1 MVYNIDIKN
10 LSEDDAS
17 NSAVNKRI
25 KEMEIK
31 MNEEFKSGFVTI
43 IGRTNVGKSTLINLL
58 VGEKVAAIA
67 NKVQTTRT
75 AIKGIVNRENSQII
89 FTDTPGIHKPKH
101 KLNETMVETSFA
113 TIPDS
118 DIVLFL
124 IEATSEDIGRGDRII
139 LDKIKESK
147 RKTILIINKI
157 DLVKRDKLLNLIDI
171 YSKEYDFTAVIPIS
185 AYQPKYKNIILDEI
199 EKNLKPGPA
208 YYDIEEYTDQTLRQ
222 LAEETIREKA
232 LKLLQDEVPHGIY
245 VEVEKMN
252 LRQNKQGEDIY
263 DIEATIYCL
272 RESHKGI
279 IIGKNG
285 EMLKR
290 IGRAARIDMEQN
302 FGLKVNLKTWVKV
315 KNDWLD
321 NDSIVSKF
329 KLK

>member
-1 MVYNIDIKN
+1 
-10 LSEDDAS
+10 
-17 NSAVNKRI
+17 
-25 KEMEIK
+25 MEK
-31 MNEEFKSGFVTI
+31 EFKSGFVTI

-118 DIVLFL
+118 DIVLFI

-147 RKTILIINKI
+147 RKTILVINKI
-157 DLVKRDKLLNLIDI
+157 DLVKREKLLNLIDI
-171 YSKEYDFTAVIPIS
+171 YSKEYNFEAVIPIS
-185 AYQPKYKNIILDEI
+185 ATNSKYKSIILDEI
-199 EKNLKPGPA
+199 EKHLKVGPA
-208 YYDIEEYTDQTLRQ
+208 YYDIEEYTDQTMRQ

-232 LKLLQDEVPHGIY
+232 LKLLDQEVPHGIY
-245 VEVEKMN
+245 VEVEKMQS
-252 LRQNKQGEDIY
+252 RKNKQNEDIY

-272 RESHKGI
+272 KNSHKGI

-285 EMLKR
+285 DMLKR
-290 IGRAARIDMEQN
+290 IGRSARIDMERN
-302 FGLKVNLKTWVKV
+302 FGVKVNLKTWVKV
-315 KNDWLD
+315 KEDWQE
-321 NDSIVSKF
+321 NDSIVNKF

>member
-1 MVYNIDIKN
+1 MAN
-10 LSEDDAS
+10 
-17 NSAVNKRI
+17 
-25 KEMEIK
+25 
-31 MNEEFKSGFVTI
+31 FKSGFVTL

-75 AIKGIVNRENSQII
+75 AIRGIVNRENAQII

-101 KLNETMVETSFA
+101 KLNETMVETSFS
-113 TIPDS
+113 TIPDA

-124 IEATSEDIGRGDRII
+124 IEATSEDIGKGDRII
-139 LDKIKESK
+139 LEKIKESK

-157 DLVKRDKLLNLIDI
+157 DLVKRETLLKLIEI
-171 YSKEYDFTAVIPIS
+171 YSKEYSFEAVIPIS
-185 AYQPKYKNIILDEI
+185 ATNSKYREIIFDEI
-199 EKNLKPGPA
+199 EKNLQEGPA
-208 YYDIEEYTDQTLRQ
+208 YYDTEEYTDQTLRQ

-245 VEVEKMN
+245 VEIEKMK
-252 LRQNKQGEDIY
+252 LRKNKQKEEIY

-290 IGRAARIDMEQN
+290 IGRAARIDMEEN
-302 FGLKVNLKTWVKV
+302 FGTKINLKTWVKV
-315 KNDWLD
+315 KEDWLD
-321 NDSIVSKF
+321 NQSIVNKF
-329 KLK
+329 KLQ

>member
-1 MVYNIDIKN
+1 M
-10 LSEDDAS
+10 
-17 NSAVNKRI
+17 
-25 KEMEIK
+25 
-31 MNEEFKSGFVTI
+31 EEFKSGFVTI
-43 IGRTNVGKSTLINLL
+43 VGRTNVGKSTLINLL
-58 VGEKVAAIA
+58 VGEKIAAIA

-75 AIKGIVNRENSQII
+75 AIRGIVNREKSQII

-101 KLNETMVETSFA
+101 KLNETMVETSFS

-118 DIVLFL
+118 DVVLFI

-157 DLVKRDKLLNLIDI
+157 DLIKREKLLNLIDI
-171 YSKEYDFTAVIPIS
+171 YSKEYNFESVIPIS
-185 AYQPKYKNIILDEI
+185 AYQEKYRDIILNEI

-208 YYDIEEYTDQTLRQ
+208 YYDIEEYTDQTIRQ

-245 VEVEKMN
+245 IEIEKMN
-252 LRQNKQGEDIY
+252 LRKNKQGEDIY
-263 DIEATIYCL
+263 DIEAIIYCL
-272 RESHKGI
+272 RDAHKGI

-285 EMLKR
+285 EMLKK
-290 IGRAARIDMEQN
+290 IGRLARIDMEQN
-302 FGLKVNLKTWVKV
+302 FGLKINLKTWVKV
-315 KNDWLD
+315 KQDWLD
-321 NDSIVSKF
+321 NDNIVNKF

>member
-1 MVYNIDIKN
+1 MPEKIQ
-10 LSEDDAS
+10 
-17 NSAVNKRI
+17 
-25 KEMEIK
+25 
-31 MNEEFKSGFVTI
+31 EFKSGFVTI

-75 AIKGIVNRENSQII
+75 AIKGIVNRTNSQIV

-101 KLNETMVETSFA
+101 KLNETMIETSFTSLNDA
-113 TIPDS
+113 DV
-118 DIVLFL
+118 VLFL
-124 IEATSEDIGRGDRII
+124 IEANSKEIGRGDARI
-139 LDKIKESK
+139 LEKIKEAK

-157 DLVKRDKLLNLIDI
+157 DLVKKEDLLQLIEI
-171 YSKEYDFTAVIPIS
+171 YRKEYPFEAVIPIS
-185 AYQPKYKNIILDEI
+185 ALQEKYKDIILDEI
-199 EKNLKPGPA
+199 EKNLKEGPA

-245 VEVEKMN
+245 VEVEKMQT
-252 LRQNKQGEDIY
+252 RKNKKGEEMY
-263 DIEATIYCL
+263 DIEATIYCI

-290 IGRAARIDMEQN
+290 IGKLARIDMEEN

-315 KNDWLD
+315 RENWLD
-321 NDSIVSKF
+321 NPSIVDKF

>member
-1 MVYNIDIKN
+1 MG
-10 LSEDDAS
+10 
-17 NSAVNKRI
+17 
-25 KEMEIK
+25 
-31 MNEEFKSGFVTI
+31 EEFKSGFVTL
-43 IGRTNVGKSTLINLL
+43 IGRTNVGKSTLLNLL

-75 AIKGIVNRENSQII
+75 AIKGIVNRQNSQII
-89 FTDTPGIHKPKH
+89 FVDTPGIHKPKT
-101 KLNETMVETSFA
+101 KLNETMVETSF
-113 TIPDS
+113 TSLTDS

-157 DLVKRDKLLNLIDI
+157 DLVKREKLLNLIDI
-171 YSKEYDFTAVIPIS
+171 YSKEYKFEAVIPIS
-185 AYQPKYKNIILDEI
+185 ATNIKYKEVILEEI

-232 LKLLQDEVPHGIY
+232 LEMLQDEVPHGIF
-245 VEVEKMN
+245 VEVEKMKQ
-252 LRQNKQGEDIY
+252 RKNKNNEDIY

-272 RESHKGI
+272 KNSHKGI

-290 IGRAARIDMEQN
+290 IGRSARIDMEEN
-302 FGLKVNLKTWVKV
+302 FGVKVNLKTWVKV
-315 KNDWLD
+315 KEDWQD
-321 NDSIVSKF
+321 NNSIVSKF